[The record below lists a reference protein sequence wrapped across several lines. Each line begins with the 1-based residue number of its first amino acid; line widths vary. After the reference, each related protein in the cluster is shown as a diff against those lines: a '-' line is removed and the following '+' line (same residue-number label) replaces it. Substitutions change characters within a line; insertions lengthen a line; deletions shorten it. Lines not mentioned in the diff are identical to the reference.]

1 MRVSRMGLVVGFGL
15 LVGTGVGCQNKVYDD
30 NVRLREQNRELQARV
45 DERNAAQASTPV
57 TTLAPAEPVR
67 QQPPQPTPPLAHN
80 DPPPSVPISATPAPT
95 DSGLG
100 NIEGASVNVT
110 AGQTTVNFIGDAL

>member
-1 MRVSRMGLVVGFGL
+1 MRVSRMGLVIGFGL
-15 LVGTGVGCQNKVYDD
+15 LAGVGVGCQNKVYDD

-67 QQPPQPTPPLAHN
+67 QQPQPTPQYTRN
-80 DPPPSVPISATPAPT
+80 DPPASVPIPAAPA
-95 DSGLG
+95 SPEPSLG
-100 NIEGASVNVT
+100 NIEGATVDVR
-110 AGQTTVNFIGDAL
+110 AGQTT